1 MRGWSFL
8 AIQKMRSL
16 VGKILLRLVSGV
28 AESVEDFRLIDCIVL
43 YWTIY
48 LYHMVAFVV
57 VCDRRI

>member
-28 AESVEDFRLIDCIVL
+28 AESVEDFRLID
-43 YWTIY
+43 
-48 LYHMVAFVV
+48 
-57 VCDRRI
+57 